1 MKTVCGTIHASLDRL
16 VLVAA
21 IAVLVIGCGGKTRI
35 AADTAPVAVS
45 MPQPAYPEAA
55 RKAGIEGKAML
66 ELTVGADGAVL
77 AATLAQSSGNGALD
91 TAALQAVLTAR
102 FTPATKAG
110 KPVEAKVTVPYQFR
124 LN

>member
-1 MKTVCGTIHASLDRL
+1 MKSAYRAVNLSATWL
-16 VLVAA
+16 VLAGA
-21 IAVLVIGCGGKTRI
+21 MAVFAVGCGGKAKV
-35 AADTAPVAVS
+35 AADTAPVSVS

-66 ELTVGADGAVL
+66 EVTVGADGAVL
-77 AATLAQSSGNGALD
+77 SATLAQSSGNGALD
-91 TAALQAVLTAR
+91 TAALQAVTTAR

-110 KPVEAKVTVPYQFR
+110 KPVEARVTVPYQFK